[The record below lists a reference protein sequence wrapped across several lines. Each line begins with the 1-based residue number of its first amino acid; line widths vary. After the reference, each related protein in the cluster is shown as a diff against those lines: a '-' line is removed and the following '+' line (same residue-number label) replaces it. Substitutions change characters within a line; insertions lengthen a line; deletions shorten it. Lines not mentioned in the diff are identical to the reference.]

1 MSYADDIKFNL
12 ANIPTAST
20 IQSSF
25 YDEEFKEILERNQKE
40 IFEQKSRERQISE
53 ENNRNLKKIAD
64 NTDRIVLQMENI
76 HKLLI
81 SINNLYKNDN
91 EKLIDILNHLKETKH
106 ITAEVYSVLFS
117 LKFKTEEERV
127 NTSGQL
133 TNLFMNGLD
142 VSSNLISVITAL
154 SLNQ

>member
-1 MSYADDIKFNL
+1 MSNFDDIKFNL

-20 IQSSF
+20 IQNTI
-25 YDEEFKEILERNQKE
+25 YDGKFREILERSQKE
-40 IFEQKSRERQISE
+40 IFEQKAREHQMLA
-53 ENNRNLKKIAD
+53 ENNINLKKIAD

-81 SINNLYKNDN
+81 SINNLYKNDD
-91 EKLIDILNHLKETKH
+91 EKLIDILNQLKETKH
-106 ITAEVYSVLFS
+106 ITAEVYSVLYS

-142 VSSNLISVITAL
+142 VSSNLISIITAL
-154 SLNQ
+154 SINQ